1 MGGIGAKRGDV
12 VVTDAG
18 VVPPAVDEHHDVV
31 AAGRLPQQRTV
42 PSRKRTIR

>member
-31 AAGRLPQQRTV
+31 AAGRLPHTPPIWTTRAR
-42 PSRKRTIR
+42 S